1 MKLSSLAK
9 DHVKDEVKKA
19 FAADLKAAEDDLTN
33 AKAEAQVRW
42 TKFSEEFDEML
53 EPMNDKLQK
62 LVKKH
67 KLTPCGRGC
76 GTDFSKYSV
85 GLRLSLC
92 HDDSWYGSVD
102 KGNFVETSESRC
114 QEVRDAE
121 NKLYDVKDQ
130 ITKAC
135 NKALYEIEVNG
146 KKSTL
151 ETIVEEVIR
160 EIKEGK

>member
-9 DHVKDEVKKA
+9 DHVKDEVKNA

-42 TKFSEEFDEML
+42 TRFSEEFDEML

-67 KLTPCGRGC
+67 KLTPCGRCC

-85 GLRLSLC
+85 ALRAQLL
-92 HDDSWYGSVD
+92 HDDSWYGAIDQSS
-102 KGNFVETSESRC
+102 FTETSESKC

-121 NKLYDVKDQ
+121 NKLCDVKDQ

-135 NKALYEIEVNG
+135 NKALYEIEVHG
-146 KKSTL
+146 KRDTL
-151 ETIVEEVIR
+151 QTIVEEVIR